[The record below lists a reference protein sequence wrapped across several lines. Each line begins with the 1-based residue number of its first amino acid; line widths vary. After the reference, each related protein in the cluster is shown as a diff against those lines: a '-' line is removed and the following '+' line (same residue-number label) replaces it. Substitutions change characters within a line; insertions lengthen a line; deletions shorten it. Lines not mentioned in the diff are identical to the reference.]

1 MFQCKFDELDPE
13 VLSAQVAKYG
23 KYVNQLEKGLPP
35 NTVVPRLKNHVEDM
49 REKVDQERDTRQHI
63 VCWHDVQNSKLWD
76 VQTLS
81 CKVSNYSTSF
91 GFVLVFLQC
100 LVQPCVAI
108 VCNACQFKRAE
119 DVLKQILYLY
129 SMLITH
135 ETSFNCIFQYPKTV
149 MLFMCCIAVSWIM
162 YYELYPYAK

>member
-63 VCWHDVQNSKLWD
+63 VC
-76 VQTLS
+76 
-81 CKVSNYSTSF
+81 
-91 GFVLVFLQC
+91 
-100 LVQPCVAI
+100 
-108 VCNACQFKRAE
+108 
-119 DVLKQILYLY
+119 
-129 SMLITH
+129 
-135 ETSFNCIFQYPKTV
+135 
-149 MLFMCCIAVSWIM
+149 
-162 YYELYPYAK
+162 